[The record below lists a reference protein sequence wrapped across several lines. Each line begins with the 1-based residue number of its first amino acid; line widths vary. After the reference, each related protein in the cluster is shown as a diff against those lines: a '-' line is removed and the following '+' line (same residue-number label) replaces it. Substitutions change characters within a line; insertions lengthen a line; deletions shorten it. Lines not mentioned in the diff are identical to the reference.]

1 MFAQQVS
8 PPTEGMASARRS
20 EIAGGGERRGDI
32 RVPAL
37 EGVAELTWGAGL
49 GRVADRL
56 TCRLQREDLA
66 VVGDVAERDVAD
78 GERPEPGGELRVLLV
93 VEELLAEEHCLV
105 DEQRVAHRLD
115 LPVGERLAQVEPGD
129 LGAARDRLRLHYD
142 DSVGDGGRE
151 TLQHLRERAAGWKIW
166 KSHGVAAAIVVEGWR
181 LWRDITRGR
190 PSAPGKTAGWSPA
203 ARADR
208 DGASGVD
215 SSFRLTAQGPDGL
228 AGVTQLCKIAL
239 YGICIDTQ

>member
-1 MFAQQVS
+1 M
-8 PPTEGMASARRS
+8 
-20 EIAGGGERRGDI
+20 
-32 RVPAL
+32 PAL

-129 LGAARDRLRLHYD
+129 LGAARDRLRLHCD

-151 TLQHLRERAAGWKIW
+151 TLLHLRERA
-166 KSHGVAAAIVVEGWR
+166 R
-181 LWRDITRGR
+181 LEDLEVPRCRGR
-190 PSAPGKTAGWSPA
+190 HSRGVLAVVAGYNTGPA
-203 ARADR
+203 FRSR
-208 DGASGVD
+208 QDGWLITG
-215 SSFRLTAQGPDGL
+215 GP
-228 AGVTQLCKIAL
+228 CRS
-239 YGICIDTQ
+239 